1 MSKDSPWDLR
11 LLVTLIVVVV
21 TRNTNIEYLK
31 FQGSGHITSRHFIP
45 HDLLISRH
53 FAITVEL
60 GSQLGLGW
68 VLG

>member
-21 TRNTNIEYLK
+21 TRNTNIEDLK

-53 FAITVEL
+53 NSRV
-60 GSQLGLGW
+60 GLQVRFRVGFR
-68 VLG
+68 LAL